1 MPMSS
6 LILWDVERLK
16 RLSRWR
22 ICDDPG
28 RETLRAYAR
37 TILALHELEEA
48 AEKLPMNSMTCST
61 PTAPTKLQFADS
73 PQTFASAPVVLK
85 SALRTRR
92 SAPALPPSDAGVSQP
107 KPPPA
112 TGRRIRW
119 KPPIALCSGGALP
132 TLITELLE
140 SWVGTARFGIS
151 SYRLLLTWLPL
162 IF

>member
-1 MPMSS
+1 MASATSLSPAADRLRDMQTLMAVCSDLDVSLLHPPSSDRSPMPMSS

-61 PTAPTKLQFADS
+61 PTAPT
-73 PQTFASAPVVLK
+73 
-85 SALRTRR
+85 
-92 SAPALPPSDAGVSQP
+92 
-107 KPPPA
+107 
-112 TGRRIRW
+112 
-119 KPPIALCSGGALP
+119 
-132 TLITELLE
+132 
-140 SWVGTARFGIS
+140 
-151 SYRLLLTWLPL
+151 
-162 IF
+162 